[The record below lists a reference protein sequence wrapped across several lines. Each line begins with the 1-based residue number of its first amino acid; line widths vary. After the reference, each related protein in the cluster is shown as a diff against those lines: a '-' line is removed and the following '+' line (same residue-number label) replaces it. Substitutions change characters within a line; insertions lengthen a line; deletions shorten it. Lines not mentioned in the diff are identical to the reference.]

1 MYFTENNIRHTTMAK
16 IEKLWFDSG
25 RIWIMTDEGQ
35 TLSRPLEAFP
45 TLKDATED
53 QRQSFKIGRFGNAI
67 RWEEIDEDIH
77 ISNFYETE
85 EPDYDNE
92 IAKIFHRFPQLNI
105 SEVARSMGVHKSL
118 LAKFIYGIKV
128 PSKERK
134 AQIRQT
140 LRLLGG
146 N

>member
-1 MYFTENNIRHTTMAK
+1 M
-16 IEKLWFDSG
+16 
-25 RIWIMTDEGQ
+25 
-35 TLSRPLEAFP
+35 
-45 TLKDATED
+45 KDATEG

-128 PSKERK
+128 PSEERK

-140 LRLLGG
+140 LRLLGQELMTV
-146 N
+146 